1 VEGEEYYEIIAHSPL
16 MYVGREITVYYDQI
30 SRGTLKPWVSSSM
43 ISFWLESD
51 WYFLSL
57 ELALPHHSLRN
68 SDFANG
74 CWKPAGQY
82 TQTLVK
88 SLWTQAIQ

>member
-1 VEGEEYYEIIAHSPL
+1 
-16 MYVGREITVYYDQI
+16 MYVGREITVYYDPN
-30 SRGTLKPWVSSSM
+30 KPRHVKTM
-43 ISFWLESD
+43 GFVFDDLFLVGIGLVFFIIGISFTASQ
-51 WYFLSL
+51 
-57 ELALPHHSLRN
+57 LRN

-88 SLWTQAIQ
+88 SL